1 MPTFSYTCKDQNAQ
15 TVTGKI
21 DASELGL
28 VVDELRRRQL
38 VIISIDEAKA
48 AVSFLTAKGPGPSGH
63 AVKTEDVILFTRQMA
78 TMVDAGIPILQTM
91 EALEEQ
97 ASNLS
102 FKKILAGIHEDI
114 RLGSS
119 LSGAFTK
126 YPRVFNNLFVN
137 MIKVGETA
145 GVLTTVLDRV
155 ASYMEKSERLR
166 RKVTGAMIYPAVI
179 SSMAIIIV
187 IVLMVFVV
195 PTFKTIYSSMGQA
208 LPPMTRVLMSFSEGF
223 QKLFLYG
230 LVGGVACFILFV
242 NYAKT
247 AAGSMQI
254 DYLKLRFPLFGDLVC
269 KVAVSRFC
277 RTLAVLVQS
286 GVPILEGLDL
296 FISDYVVFVDDWDHV
311 AGQHVLHG
319 SFRIRIADTMLE
331 VSMG

>member
-145 GVLTTVLDRV
+145 GVLTTEQIENNNIFGYYGYTHR
-155 ASYMEKSERLR
+155 
-166 RKVTGAMIYPAVI
+166 GGQ
-179 SSMAIIIV
+179 
-187 IVLMVFVV
+187 
-195 PTFKTIYSSMGQA
+195 TFKIGDRFFQEDYEPKKEDYTKEEWEEFEIK
-208 LPPMTRVLMSFSEGF
+208 F
-223 QKLFLYG
+223 QKSLDNSEDDLERNWMKKSGISYVIPFKMRG
-230 LVGGVACFILFV
+230 PKVIETWGEARE
-242 NYAKT
+242 
-247 AAGSMQI
+247 AAINMSS
-254 DYLKLRFPLFGDLVC
+254 YL
-269 KVAVSRFC
+269 S
-277 RTLAVLVQS
+277 
-286 GVPILEGLDL
+286 
-296 FISDYVVFVDDWDHV
+296 
-311 AGQHVLHG
+311 
-319 SFRIRIADTMLE
+319 
-331 VSMG
+331 